1 MSKPE
6 DIPQDVWDAAW
17 NVEVVADFS
26 FDGQTGGTRE
36 QHETAENIARAIM
49 AATLEERE
57 ACAVIA
63 SDYSG
68 SGMVVGGDT
77 GSAHQTKKD
86 IAAAIRN
93 RAQP

>member
-26 FDGQTGGTRE
+26 FDGQTGGTIE
-36 QHETAENIARAIM
+36 QHETAENIARAIL
-49 AATLEERE
+49 AATLAERE
-57 ACAVIA
+57 ACAEIA
-63 SDYSG
+63 DGYRDKTPNDSLRMG
-68 SGMVVGGDT
+68 AGW
-77 GSAHQTKKD
+77 
-86 IAAAIRN
+86 IADDIRN

>member
-6 DIPQDVWDAAW
+6 DIPQDVWDVAW

-49 AATLEERE
+49 AATLAERE
-57 ACAVIA
+57 LCARFVEIFPLK
-63 SDYSG
+63 
-68 SGMVVGGDT
+68 
-77 GSAHQTKKD
+77 SATISEMEHAQRETAL